1 MTKYTCFS
9 IGIYG
14 NNNTSRY
21 TCINV
26 CVCVCCIRFVL
37 DAFVSRGRLIP
48 SAVARHL
55 GPSAADVV
63 SANGLT
69 RTERERT
76 RVNYQFV

>member
-9 IGIYG
+9 ISIYG

-21 TCINV
+21 TC
-26 CVCVCCIRFVL
+26 VCCVVYGSCSTRL
-37 DAFVSRGRLIP
+37 SRGRLIP

-76 RVNYQFV
+76 RVNYQLI